1 MGKSFKIDHPDG
13 TFVTPSGK
21 TVTVR
26 GGVATVEEAPA
37 PAIQAQT
44 EPTPNQ
50 DNSPGGHWG
59 GVKGAAQDAHM
70 FANTAMGGVPTY
82 LAAGAQALGEN
93 LREKFGGAPAHPYG
107 QLLDEAR
114 QRNAT
119 MAPDSPRARAAGYI
133 ANGLVTRNPVLAGLS
148 AASTGYS
155 TGSTPAQAAVEG
167 LTTAGLSGVLTVAPP
182 VARYLTERFGKYA
195 PAILRGIRESK
206 NGVVQGALKGIEEV
220 KQADAATNLPRMPRR
235 PPSMRTP
242 EASPPDEF
250 VGPPP
255 VDPRMRARVEN
266 LPGNAV
272 DTVVDAAPAIPP
284 EVPVMPEAP
293 PRMQPN
299 PRPNIDPR
307 VRAKGEALPR
317 NAPKTEVTPLPSTDY
332 APFENPALGPLRK
345 PPAPKTAVDAPPP
358 EPPKPTT
365 APSLRAQGKPPSA
378 PTPVEFQMHPEDAAK
393 IDVPDDGLMAKLQ
406 EMVRRTSP
414 VGTGKP
420 SWPGAETDSMRA
432 VVPEAPVAPVA
443 RGPVRA
449 EFQAPKSDWLDE
461 LRASL
466 KSQWGEGKDV
476 AKAMEDPVVRMRA
489 RGEKP

>member
-26 GGVATVEEAPA
+26 GGVATVEEAPT
-37 PAIQAQT
+37 PAAQVQMD
-44 EPTPNQ
+44 PSPNQ
-50 DNSPGGHWG
+50 DSSPGW
-59 GVKGAAQDAHM
+59 VKGINSFGNAM
-70 FANTAMGGVPTY
+70 FAGAPVWG
-82 LAAGAQALGEN
+82 AAGLN
-93 LREKFGGAPAHPYG
+93 TLYDKLKEKFGGTPGPGWDENLRREQEHAGASAGAHPALALAGGIASPLNELGPVGTGLGMASYTKALGGSNLESALSGLGGAGFAGAIRAAPGVAKSVSEYG
-107 QLLDEAR
+107 PAIVKGIKEGKGHYLKDALNAIDEVKA
-114 QRNAT
+114 RNAQ
-119 MAPDSPRARAAGYI
+119 PKS
-133 ANGLVTRNPVLAGLS
+133 
-148 AASTGYS
+148 
-155 TGSTPAQAAVEG
+155 
-167 LTTAGLSGVLTVAPP
+167 
-182 VARYLTERFGKYA
+182 
-195 PAILRGIRESK
+195 
-206 NGVVQGALKGIEEV
+206 
-220 KQADAATNLPRMPRR
+220 LPQMPRR

-358 EPPKPTT
+358 EPP
-365 APSLRAQGKPPSA
+365 
-378 PTPVEFQMHPEDAAK
+378 TPVEFQMHPEDAAK

-420 SWPGAETDSMRA
+420 SWPGAETGSMRA
-432 VVPEAPVAPVA
+432 VAPEAPVAPVA
-443 RGPVRA
+443 RGPVRS
-449 EFQAPKSDWLDE
+449 EFQAPKGDWLDE
-461 LRASL
+461 LRTSL

-476 AKAMEDPVVRMRA
+476 AKAMEDPAVRMRA